1 MGGSKLTREAR
12 LFFSTSNQLVSPCK
26 DARKIKG
33 ITGELSRVARNHAQF
48 GSIVS
53 SSSYNQTQTLSNISG
68 SYMSTDMVIGR
79 DGDRDKM
86 VTSLLD
92 SSAAAGVLPVAS
104 IVGMGGVGKTTL
116 AQYVYH
122 DERIIRYF
130 DLQLW
135 ISATQDFN
143 VKDVLRQ
150 MVTCATDEKAL
161 DCGIDQL
168 QRRLYQKIAGKR
180 FLVVLDGVWDDDS
193 LRAKWIELR
202 ALLRAGAQGSK
213 VLLTTRSKTVARIIG
228 TQEPLIVSDL
238 EDDDS
243 LLLFQHVA
251 ATEWH
256 EPGVEAIAEE
266 IAKMCPK
273 VPLVILAVGSL
284 LAGKHTVQEWRSF
297 RNAQL
302 ANFASYG
309 SDVIGTL
316 KLSYDQLGT
325 RLKLCVVYCSLFPK
339 GFEFQKTTLVRLWIA
354 MGYVEGEYTDQNP
367 EEVAEGYVLCLLN
380 QGFFYST
387 GRYGYKCPDF
397 FQMHN
402 LMHDLVLSIG
412 GFKYRMADS
421 NTNEFDEKV
430 RHVSF
435 HIENHS
441 GWEVPSSLLKLKQLK
456 SFLLPFPSYCL
467 KSLNISKLF
476 QLYDIFT
483 SRIESLRALRMHGLR
498 ITKLP
503 RSIGKLI
510 HLRYLDFSNNLIRK
524 LPESIT
530 QLVNLYLLDL
540 SHCQNLEALPED
552 INKLVMLRHLNLFEC
567 DKLSH
572 MPKGLG
578 SLTSLETLGHF
589 VVGKPRTFLTP
600 YGSKAKLACDLADLG
615 YFDNLKGNLTIVLV
629 DRSKDIV
636 PEAKAANLDRKEIT
650 GFNMIFR
657 ESNIEDEMVLENL
670 KPGANLKWVCI
681 ENYGGRR
688 LPCWMREGIHL
699 WLPNLVKVTITD
711 CKECINMCSFGRLPH
726 LRYLILK
733 RLDKVEYIEE
743 NGSSNK
749 SDMVVLADK
758 CPSAPLFP
766 SLEELCLKN
775 IPELK
780 GWWRMTESAQDCS
793 KNQLLK
799 SMPAF
804 PILERVTMD
813 MELVISL
820 AQVFLQRLSSLHSL
834 YICGKIKDVAEQ
846 TCGPSNVDVKQIRQP
861 AILLKNYLPMLRD
874 LSFEN
879 NQMEHLPEE
888 FRGMSSLTTL
898 EIYKCEALESVPEWI
913 DSLTSLES
921 LEIFKCPRLKSL
933 PQEIS
938 NLSNL
943 KTLSLVGCSSELEE
957 RCQSPSGEDWP
968 KIQHI
973 LNITIRPAK
982 NEEE

>member
-1 MGGSKLTREAR
+1 MAESMVTELLKSIGEKVGSEVWKTIVDAANIESQIKGLEDIKNTIEATLLDADSSQLCSHSQRDVLQKLERGLAKLIDFQDAKATKAKQKQLMGGSKFTKEAR
-12 LFFSTSNQLVSPCK
+12 LFFSTSNQLVSPFK

-33 ITGELSRVARNHAQF
+33 MTGELSQVARN
-48 GSIVS
+48 
-53 SSSYNQTQTLSNISG
+53 QTRILNNVSG

-79 DGDRDKM
+79 DGDRDIM
-86 VTSLLD
+86 VSSLLD

-104 IVGMGGVGKTTL
+104 FVGIGGVGKTTL
-116 AQYVYH
+116 AQYVYN

-135 ISATQDFN
+135 ISTTQDFN

-161 DCGIDQL
+161 ECGIDHL

-180 FLVVLDGVWDDDS
+180 FLLVLDGVWDDDS

-213 VLLTTRSKTVARIIG
+213 VLLTTRSKTVAKIIG

-243 LLLFQHVA
+243 LLLFQYVA

-284 LAGKHTVQEWRSF
+284 LARKHTVQEWRSF

-309 SDVIGTL
+309 SDVMGTL

-339 GFEFQKTTLVRLWIA
+339 GFEFHKTSLVRLWIA

-421 NTNEFDEKV
+421 NTNEFDERV

-441 GWEVPSSLLKLKQLK
+441 GWVVPSSLLKLKQLK
-456 SFLLPFPSYCL
+456 SFLLPLPYCL

-483 SRIESLRALRMHGLR
+483 SRIESLRALRMHGL
-498 ITKLP
+498 
-503 RSIGKLI
+503 
-510 HLRYLDFSNNLIRK
+510 
-524 LPESIT
+524 
-530 QLVNLYLLDL
+530 
-540 SHCQNLEALPED
+540 
-552 INKLVMLRHLNLFEC
+552 
-567 DKLSH
+567 
-572 MPKGLG
+572 
-578 SLTSLETLGHF
+578 
-589 VVGKPRTFLTP
+589 
-600 YGSKAKLACDLADLG
+600 
-615 YFDNLKGNLTIVLV
+615 
-629 DRSKDIV
+629 
-636 PEAKAANLDRKEIT
+636 
-650 GFNMIFR
+650 
-657 ESNIEDEMVLENL
+657 
-670 KPGANLKWVCI
+670 
-681 ENYGGRR
+681 
-688 LPCWMREGIHL
+688 
-699 WLPNLVKVTITD
+699 
-711 CKECINMCSFGRLPH
+711 
-726 LRYLILK
+726 
-733 RLDKVEYIEE
+733 
-743 NGSSNK
+743 
-749 SDMVVLADK
+749 
-758 CPSAPLFP
+758 
-766 SLEELCLKN
+766 
-775 IPELK
+775 
-780 GWWRMTESAQDCS
+780 
-793 KNQLLK
+793 
-799 SMPAF
+799 
-804 PILERVTMD
+804 
-813 MELVISL
+813 
-820 AQVFLQRLSSLHSL
+820 
-834 YICGKIKDVAEQ
+834 
-846 TCGPSNVDVKQIRQP
+846 
-861 AILLKNYLPMLRD
+861 
-874 LSFEN
+874 
-879 NQMEHLPEE
+879 
-888 FRGMSSLTTL
+888 
-898 EIYKCEALESVPEWI
+898 
-913 DSLTSLES
+913 
-921 LEIFKCPRLKSL
+921 
-933 PQEIS
+933 
-938 NLSNL
+938 
-943 KTLSLVGCSSELEE
+943 
-957 RCQSPSGEDWP
+957 
-968 KIQHI
+968 
-973 LNITIRPAK
+973 
-982 NEEE
+982 